1 MWKKKKKKKKKKVA
15 RLKQW
20 PSGRARPAGA
30 EVPARDA
37 FRRPDD
43 TTCKHTAY

>member
-1 MWKKKKKKKKKKVA
+1 MWKKKKKKKKKVA

-30 EVPARDA
+30 GVPARDA